1 MKIVRV
7 IYTARPEYVPQNS
20 ANISAVMN
28 DLRQAGHAGIFYH
41 SCLGADGKTFTHT
54 AFFESEEDHKLLNA
68 LPSFKAF
75 QEKLQASGFEAP
87 PKQELLTL
95 VGASKSIF

>member
-20 ANISAVMN
+20 ANISTVMS
-28 DLRQAGHAGIFYH
+28 DLQQAGHPGIFYH

-54 AFFESEEDHKLLNA
+54 AFYQSEEDQKLLNA
-68 LPSFKAF
+68 LPSFKDF
-75 QEKLQASGFEAP
+75 QEKLQAAGFEVP
-87 PKQELLTL
+87 PKQEWLTL
-95 VGASKSIF
+95 VGSSKDLF